1 VDKFF
6 TLVVSGAVT
15 GAIFSLVASGLTL
28 SYSATG
34 IFNFAYGGVAFSAAY
49 LFYIFNTG
57 MHWPA
62 WAAGVM
68 VILVIAPLLG
78 WLLDVSV
85 FRHLARATDSAK
97 IVATIGLLLA
107 LPALTEW
114 IIDGIIDIWHVGIP
128 RSPDVLQVG
137 FPPGLGPVPQ
147 VTWHLPGNIPINSN
161 EIVVLGAAVV
171 SAVGLYI
178 LMRRTPLGLKMRA
191 VVDRPDLARMRGVN
205 NAQTSRVAWIIGTM
219 LAALAGVV
227 GAPILGAIDTNAY
240 TVLVFVAAAAAVL
253 GRLRSIPLAFLG
265 GLILGIAEN
274 LVTGYAS
281 FASDINGFNESV
293 PVVILLV
300 ALVFL
305 AQRRGRR
312 AGQASD
318 EVPPPDYLQHLP
330 PWRRALPWVLATGF
344 LIAYIT
350 VLSNTFWSGVMAQ
363 GLALALVFLS
373 FVVVTGMGGMVSLA
387 QATFVT
393 TAGLTTGLLFDHF
406 GWPFYAAA
414 AAAVAVTVAVGVVVA
429 LPALRLGGLFLAL
442 ATLALAIL
450 GDNVLFQWSWL
461 SNTTSGW
468 TIPRLVIGPLDLT
481 DNRTMAM
488 VLLGMVLLVM
498 LLIRNLRVSSWG
510 RSIAAVRSSEV
521 AAATSGVS
529 AVRVKLGLFAVS
541 AAIAGVGGIMYASF
555 QTTVSNASTPY
566 VNGLLW
572 LATVV
577 LFGIRRPAA
586 AAFAGIASVVTPV
599 IIQSG
604 FHWWSWVPS
613 WLSWNGTA
621 VSEIPLILFGL
632 GAVTL
637 ARNPDGFLSQGARQR
652 YELSRRLQARRIERA
667 ERAALQ
673 PALAGAGGGGAS
685 LSLPIGADLS
695 PAARATVQED
705 VAIAEETRRHEE
717 ALVASGALHGSGDG
731 SRTADAMLAIRGL
744 HVAYGDVEVLH
755 GIDLAVPAGQI
766 TALFGANGGGKSTLC
781 STVAGLVPPSKG
793 TVALDG
799 RDITGFAPHRR
810 VGLGMLVAPESRG
823 IFPGLTVEENLTLRL
838 PADHREAAYER
849 FAVLGERRRQA
860 AGTLSGGE
868 QQMLALAPVLVDPP
882 RLVVVDEPTLGL
894 APLVVAQLMD
904 LFQEL
909 RTAGSGILVIEEKV
923 RDVLTIADRVAF
935 IELGHIVWSGPREDL
950 DDERLVGAY
959 LGTEL

>member
-1 VDKFF
+1 MDKFF

-62 WAAGVM
+62 WSAFVM
-68 VILVIAPLLG
+68 VVLVIAPLLG
-78 WLLDVSV
+78 WLLDVAV

-114 IIDGIIDIWHVGIP
+114 IIDGIIDIWHVAIP

-147 VTWHLPGNIPINSN
+147 ITWHLPGNIPINSN
-161 EIVVLGAAVV
+161 EVVVLGAAIV
-171 SAVGLYI
+171 SAVGLYV

-191 VVDRPDLARMRGVN
+191 VVDRPDLARMRGVD

-293 PVVILLV
+293 PVVMLLV

-363 GLALALVFLS
+363 GLALSLVFLS

-387 QATFVT
+387 QAAFVT

-406 GWPFYAAA
+406 GWPFYGAA

-450 GDNVLFQWSWL
+450 GDNVLFQWAWL

-586 AAFAGIASVVTPV
+586 AAFAGIASVITPV

-667 ERAALQ
+667 AARRA
-673 PALAGAGGGGAS
+673 PAGPCGCGRCGGRSLPPDRGGPLAGGQGNRAGGGGHRRGDAAPRGS
-685 LSLPIGADLS
+685 ARFLRCPPWFGRPLPAVGGH
-695 PAARATVQED
+695 V
-705 VAIAEETRRHEE
+705 
-717 ALVASGALHGSGDG
+717 DG
-731 SRTADAMLAIRGL
+731 SRPPRRVWGRGGAPRRRPGRTGGPDHRPVRCQRWRQVDA
-744 HVAYGDVEVLH
+744 VLH
-755 GIDLAVPAGQI
+755 GGRAGGAVQGNRDLGRAGRHEVCAPPPGGPRHARGAGVPRHIPG
-766 TALFGANGGGKSTLC
+766 
-781 STVAGLVPPSKG
+781 
-793 TVALDG
+793 
-799 RDITGFAPHRR
+799 PHRR
-810 VGLGMLVAPESRG
+810 GEPDAALARRPPRGGLRAILGPRAAPS
-823 IFPGLTVEENLTLRL
+823 
-838 PADHREAAYER
+838 
-849 FAVLGERRRQA
+849 
-860 AGTLSGGE
+860 SGGGH
-868 QQMLALAPVLVDPP
+868 PV
-882 RLVVVDEPTLGL
+882 GWG
-894 APLVVAQLMD
+894 A
-904 LFQEL
+904 
-909 RTAGSGILVIEEKV
+909 
-923 RDVLTIADRVAF
+923 ADA
-935 IELGHIVWSGPREDL
+935 GPRAGPRGSATTGRGRRADPGPGPTRGGPAHGSL
-950 DDERLVGAY
+950 PGAQD
-959 LGTEL
+959 GGQRHFGDRGEGA